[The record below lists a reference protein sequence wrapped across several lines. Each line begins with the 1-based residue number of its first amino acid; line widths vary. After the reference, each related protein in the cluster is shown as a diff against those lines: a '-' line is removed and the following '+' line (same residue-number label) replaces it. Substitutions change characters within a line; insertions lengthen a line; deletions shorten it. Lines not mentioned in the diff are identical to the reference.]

1 MEDKESWVVFM
12 YERGPSCDLIG
23 SPLIHLTYI
32 HLVYFQGTMS
42 GTNKSQE
49 ERLKSTFVTG
59 TDWEVLFYLD
69 DWGRL
74 LEVIFGQELEG

>member
-1 MEDKESWVVFM
+1 MS
-12 YERGPSCDLIG
+12 
-23 SPLIHLTYI
+23 
-32 HLVYFQGTMS
+32 YFQGTMS

-59 TDWEVLFYLD
+59 SDWEVLFYLD

-74 LEVIFGQELEG
+74 LEEVIFGQELEG